1 MADPPIRLV
10 LADDHPIVLD
20 GLETLFRL
28 EPDFEVVARCMD
40 GEECLAAVRRL
51 HPDVLILDIRMPR
64 RDGLWVLRELQR
76 EESPTQVVL
85 LAAELDE
92 QDVLE
97 ALRLGV
103 RGMVLKELAPQMLL
117 QCVRK
122 VFAGEQWL
130 EKQAVGRALDIL
142 LRREAGE
149 REAANLLT
157 PRELEMVH
165 MVTRGLR
172 NKEMSERLAISEGTV
187 KIHLHNIYRKLKV
200 DNRVELI
207 LYAQAKKLVGA
218 LLPLAIMLPA

>member
-1 MADPPIRLV
+1 MSSPPIRLV

-20 GLETLFRL
+20 GLENLFRL
-28 EPDFEVVARCMD
+28 EPDFDVVARCMD
-40 GEECLAAVRRL
+40 GDECLAAVRRL
-51 HPDVLILDIRMPR
+51 RPDVLILDIRMPR
-64 RDGLWVLRELQR
+64 KDGLAVLRELQR
-76 EESPTQVVL
+76 EKSTTQVVL

-103 RGMVLKELAPQMLL
+103 RGMVLKELAPRMLL

-122 VFAGEQWL
+122 VHAGEQWL

-200 DNRVELI
+200 ENRVELI